1 MLSINIS
8 ELVLTI
14 ISFFLLL
21 FLLNKFLYQPVLKFM
36 KERQVRIDAG
46 LEKERGALAEIAES
60 EKRIDEAKAA
70 KREEAKAI
78 LAGQRAE
85 DGKAHDEYARQL
97 MADNAKERREAR
109 ARVDAMAQD
118 AKAKL
123 DSEKEQL
130 AQTLAERL
138 TGK

>member
-36 KERQVRIDAG
+36 KERQARIDAG

-78 LAGQRAE
+78 LAGQRTE

>member
-1 MLSINIS
+1 
-8 ELVLTI
+8 
-14 ISFFLLL
+14 
-21 FLLNKFLYQPVLKFM
+21 
-36 KERQVRIDAG
+36 
-46 LEKERGALAEIAES
+46 
-60 EKRIDEAKAA
+60 
-70 KREEAKAI
+70 
-78 LAGQRAE
+78 
-85 DGKAHDEYARQL
+85 